1 MPLFLSE
8 IDLPR
13 GCVVSNLKYKRILLK
28 LGGEAFAGPGGMGI
42 QPALADDLARKILSV
57 RELGVQV
64 AIVLGAGNW
73 WRGKDGIAN
82 GMDRTTADHIGML
95 ATVMNS
101 LALRDALERK
111 GMSARVQT
119 ALEIRSVA
127 EPYIRLRAI
136 RHLEKERVLILGGGT
151 GNPYFTTDTAGALRA
166 AEVNADVLI
175 KATKVDGV
183 YDSDPRKNATAQRY
197 EKLTYLDALNQ
208 QVGVMDSTAITLCM
222 ENNLPIL
229 VLDLWQENSLVRAMK
244 GESVGTTISKN

>member
-1 MPLFLSE
+1 M
-8 IDLPR
+8 
-13 GCVVSNLKYKRILLK
+13 SNNSQPKYKRILLK

-42 QPALADDLARKILSV
+42 QPALAEDLAQKVKAV
-57 RELGVQV
+57 REMGVQV
-64 AIVLGAGNW
+64 ALVLGAGNW
-73 WRGKDGIAN
+73 WRGKDGIAH

-101 LALRDALERK
+101 LALRDAFERI
-111 GMSARVQT
+111 GLSARVQT

-136 RHLEKERVLILGGGT
+136 RHLEKDRVLILGAGT

-166 AEVNADVLI
+166 AEIGADVLI

-197 EKLTYLDALNQ
+197 EHLTYLDALNQ
-208 QVGVMDSTAITLCM
+208 KVGVMDSTAITLCM
-222 ENNLPIL
+222 DNNLPIL
-229 VLDLWQENSLVRAMK
+229 VLDLWQEGSLIRALR
-244 GESVGTTISKN
+244 GETVGTIISN

>member
-1 MPLFLSE
+1 
-8 IDLPR
+8 
-13 GCVVSNLKYKRILLK
+13 
-28 LGGEAFAGPGGMGI
+28 
-42 QPALADDLARKILSV
+42 
-57 RELGVQV
+57 
-64 AIVLGAGNW
+64 
-73 WRGKDGIAN
+73 
-82 GMDRTTADHIGML
+82 
-95 ATVMNS
+95 MNS
-101 LALRDALERK
+101 LALRDALERM

-166 AEVNADVLI
+166 AEINADVLI

-244 GESVGTTISKN
+244 GEAVGTTISKN

>member
-1 MPLFLSE
+1 MSQT
-8 IDLPR
+8 
-13 GCVVSNLKYKRILLK
+13 KYKRILLK

-42 QPALADDLARKILSV
+42 QPTLAEDLARKVMTV

-64 AIVLGAGNW
+64 ALVLGAGNW
-73 WRGKDGIAN
+73 WRGKDGLAH

-101 LALRDALERK
+101 LALRDAFERI
-111 GMSARVQT
+111 GVSARVQT

-136 RHLEKERVLILGGGT
+136 RHLEKDRVLILGGGT

-166 AEVNADVLI
+166 AEIGADVFI

-183 YDSDPRKNATAQRY
+183 YDSDPRKNAAAQRY
-197 EKLTYLDALNQ
+197 ESMTYLDALNQ

-222 ENNLPIL
+222 DNNLPIM
-229 VLDLWQENSLVRAMK
+229 VLDLWQADSLRRAML
-244 GESVGTTISKN
+244 GERVGTTIAKA